1 MINTKANLKH
11 RIMAIRFA
19 IWDLHLYLDTH
30 MGDCTALELTE
41 KYKKQL
47 HQLMDEYICQ
57 YGPLTPED
65 DNAEKWLCTPF
76 PWVNSGS
83 DC

>member
-1 MINTKANLKH
+1 MINTKTNLRH

-47 HQLMDEYICQ
+47 QCLMDEYLCK
-57 YGPLTPED
+57 YGLLNIADENSD
-65 DNAEKWLCTPF
+65 KWLFTPF
-76 PWVNSGS
+76 PWVNNGS